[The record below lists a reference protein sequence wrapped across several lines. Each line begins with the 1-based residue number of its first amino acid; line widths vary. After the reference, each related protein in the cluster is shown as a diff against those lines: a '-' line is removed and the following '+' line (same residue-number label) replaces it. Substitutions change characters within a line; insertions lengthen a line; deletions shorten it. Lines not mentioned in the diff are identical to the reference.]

1 MNELVYSQFCE
12 TPEAHLDWSSSSID
26 YYSYHYDDCYHGF
39 NFVSIHVTKFDTNL
53 NHGKS

>member
-39 NFVSIHVTKFDTNL
+39 NFVSIHVTKFDTNF